1 MQEEVTR
8 KTIALAIKTAKLD
21 GKVLQAALRKLL
33 QLYRKARD
41 TPRRGK
47 QTLKQLMR
55 HGTGVSNIEITDA
68 NIKVFESTAKKYGID
83 FALKKADDRYLV
95 FFKGRDADVLTAAF
109 REFSKKKLDKER
121 KPSVRRD
128 LAEKKAEAAQTAK
141 RDNIDCT
148 FHGERDSYEGR
159 QDFGDGD
166 GALIDHIQ
174 AYHEYYA
181 KDENWKNFVLHNEG
195 AEAWE
200 KAKAERETHLTEFVP
215 YMRLHCNLSEQ
226 ERTAADMLENGEA
239 LTPEQTALEFLPK
252 F

>member
-41 TPRRGK
+41 TPHCGK

-68 NIKVFESTAKKYGID
+68 NIKAFESTAKKYGID

-109 REFSKKKLDKER
+109 REFSKKSWTRSENPLCGMTLLKR
-121 KPSVRRD
+121 KP
-128 LAEKKAEAAQTAK
+128 K
-141 RDNIDCT
+141 
-148 FHGERDSYEGR
+148 
-159 QDFGDGD
+159 
-166 GALIDHIQ
+166 
-174 AYHEYYA
+174 
-181 KDENWKNFVLHNEG
+181 
-195 AEAWE
+195 
-200 KAKAERETHLTEFVP
+200 
-215 YMRLHCNLSEQ
+215 
-226 ERTAADMLENGEA
+226 
-239 LTPEQTALEFLPK
+239 LPRAPSGTR
-252 F
+252 